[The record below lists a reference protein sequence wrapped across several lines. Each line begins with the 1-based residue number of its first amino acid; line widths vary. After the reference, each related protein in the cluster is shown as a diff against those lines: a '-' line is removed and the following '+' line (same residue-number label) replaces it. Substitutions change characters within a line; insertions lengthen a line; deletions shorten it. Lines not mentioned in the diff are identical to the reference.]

1 MEKIEGIFCCSEK
14 KDFEKNTE
22 ISLKP
27 KIFLSKYFFGLDKFP
42 FLILENPAHI
52 SNWFCEWLLPIRC
65 L

>member
-27 KIFLSKYFFGLDKFP
+27 KIFWSKFLFGLDKFP
-42 FLILENPAHI
+42 FLIGKSCPH
-52 SNWFCEWLLPIRC
+52 
-65 L
+65 

>member
-27 KIFLSKYFFGLDKFP
+27 KIF
-42 FLILENPAHI
+42 
-52 SNWFCEWLLPIRC
+52 
-65 L
+65 

>member
-42 FLILENPAHI
+42 FLILETSAHI
-52 SNWFCEWLLPIRC
+52 RGDLLKSIPC
-65 L
+65 VSV